1 MINFT
6 ITIWLCFKVV
16 VLTVAEALRL
26 DADQDAGCGSDS
38 IFTTTLGSI
47 PSNAFY
53 AAYGWSR
60 ASDNSYAATPLM
72 YLDRWPRSR
81 SWCRELVRLFLEHS
95 RAPP

>member
-1 MINFT
+1 MINFA
-6 ITIWLCFKVV
+6 ITICVCFKAV

-38 IFTTTLGSI
+38 VFTTTPGSI
-47 PSNAFY
+47 PGDAFH
-53 AAYGWSR
+53 AAYGRSH
-60 ASDNSYAATPLM
+60 AADNSHAATPLM